1 MIEFYDWGRGVVPTR
16 ETAGLPLLFCVI
28 SKSVSRPAEVRP
40 WEVRFAHPCRA
51 HARHPIHKAMG
62 GHASHGRTSDRA
74 FVRLGWSVS
83 PNTSRRRQKKRPGNT
98 PRPLNNVRATETATD
113 VSILPREMSRSDRGV
128 RDREALSVSPNTSRG
143 RKKRDR
149 GTLLDLLITCERR
162 DSNPYA
168 RRHQILSLAWLPI
181 TTRSQI
187 PSGRLIT

>member
-1 MIEFYDWGRGVVPTR
+1 MHFPG
-16 ETAGLPLLFCVI
+16 
-28 SKSVSRPAEVRP
+28 SVSRPAEVRP

-74 FVRLGWSVS
+74 FIRLGWSVS
-83 PNTSRRRQKKRPGNT
+83 PNTSRRRKKRDRGT
-98 PRPLNNVRATETATD
+98 LLDLLIMCERPKRRQTFPFSLGRYHAVTEGYETARPGAI
-113 VSILPREMSRSDRGV
+113 VQNSSRR
-128 RDREALSVSPNTSRG
+128 

-149 GTLLDLLITCERR
+149 GTLLDLLIMCERR